1 DLDAAITSAASID
14 VSGTSNLGANVTT
27 TGTQTYTGATTLSGG
42 DRTLTTTDSNI
53 DFSSTVDPSNA
64 GDALTISIGTGDVT
78 FDDAVG
84 GSTAFGDV
92 TITAGNLVISSEFN
106 APSSTVSLTISS
118 TATDGASDTGYI
130 TTQDI
135 KFYGTGTYG
144 FSNANNDA
152 DTLTAGTNSVS
163 VGGVT
168 FHDTNTIILGSAGST
183 SSTPI
188 VYLAGD
194 MTLSADDD
202 ILINDAIRY
211 TDTSTSTLTITAG
224 DDLMLNEA
232 ITSTSGKL
240 NITASSST
248 SSGGYLGI
256 EGDLTTEGGA
266 ISLSGYLISV
276 QGTSAQTFN
285 TSRTGV
291 TGGNIDFNNALQLGI
306 TDSGSA
312 SELTLTTGGGAVTF
326 DSTVNSASSITRQY
340 STASTISLAAQGT
353 SGWSS
358 TATRTYND
366 GTNGSET
373 IVCCFNNTLSYNT
386 INDLNNTALTVTF
399 NWYRVDSWDDQE
411 PFKIIVNG
419 TTIFNNNFAS
429 NEADITQTNSG
440 YTTSFVNRVA
450 NQNRGDYIRYGNN
463 NAGWYD
469 QSYLVT
475 ITTPAIDSFAMTLD
489 ADNMQSSSDESYGVR
504 DFAYTGGTDGT
515 TTSSISTNTGLVIS
529 ADAGDITFSDAVGG
543 SKALNDVTLT
553 GAQINTD
560 AITLA
565 TNEALNITNT
575 SSSEIAGILTGSGV
589 TLTKAGA
596 GTLTL
601 SGTNTYTGQTNIN
614 AGTLAVTVNDALGT
628 NAAGTVIASG
638 ATLDLQNVTYSTT
651 EAITNSGTLSTST
664 GTSSYAG
671 TMTLG
676 ADSTIDVDGTQLTI
690 STAIGDGG
698 NAYAITKEGT
708 GALVLSATSTYTG
721 DTTISAGTIKLTGN
735 LNSATDLV

>member
-1 DLDAAITSAASID
+1 
-14 VSGTSNLGANVTT
+14 
-27 TGTQTYTGATTLSGG
+27 
-42 DRTLTTTDSNI
+42 LTTTDSNI
-53 DFSSTVDPSNA
+53 EFSSTVDPSNA

-78 FDDAVG
+78 FDDAIG

-118 TATDGASDTGYI
+118 AATDGASDTGYI

-168 FHDTNTIILGSAGST
+168 FHDTNTLILGTAGST

-276 QGTSAQTFN
+276 QGTSAQTFD

-399 NWYRVDSWDDQE
+399 NWYRVDSWDNQE

-419 TTIFNNNFAS
+419 TTIFNSTFNYAS
-429 NEADITQTNSG
+429 ADLSQTNSG
-440 YTTSFVNRVA
+440 YTTSFTNRVSSGTG
-450 NQNRGDYIRYGNN
+450 GDYIRYGNG
-463 NAGWYD
+463 NAGWVD
-469 QSYLVT
+469 SSFLVT

-489 ADNMQSSSDESYGVR
+489 ADNMQSASDESYGVR

-515 TTSSISTNTGLVIS
+515 STSSISTNTGLVIS

-575 SSSEIAGILTGSGV
+575 GTSEIAGVLAGSGA

-601 SGTNTYTGQTNIN
+601 SGTNTYTGQTNVN

-638 ATLDLQNVTYSTT
+638 ATLRSYECDL
-651 EAITNSGTLSTST
+651 LHH
-664 GTSSYAG
+664 
-671 TMTLG
+671 
-676 ADSTIDVDGTQLTI
+676 
-690 STAIGDGG
+690 
-698 NAYAITKEGT
+698 
-708 GALVLSATSTYTG
+708 
-721 DTTISAGTIKLTGN
+721 
-735 LNSATDLV
+735 

>member
-1 DLDAAITSAASID
+1 M
-14 VSGTSNLGANVTT
+14 
-27 TGTQTYTGATTLSGG
+27 
-42 DRTLTTTDSNI
+42 
-53 DFSSTVDPSNA
+53 
-64 GDALTISIGTGDVT
+64 T
-78 FDDAVG
+78 FDDAIG

-118 TATDGASDTGYI
+118 AATDGASNTGYI

-168 FHDTNTIILGSAGST
+168 FHDTNTLILGTAGST
-183 SSTPI
+183 SLTPI

-276 QGTSAQTFN
+276 QGTSAQTFD
-285 TSRTGV
+285 TSRSGV

-340 STASTISLAAQGT
+340 STASTISLEAQGT

-358 TATRTYND
+358 AATGTYND

-399 NWYRVDSWDDQE
+399 NWYRVDSWD
-411 PFKIIVNG
+411 
-419 TTIFNNNFAS
+419 
-429 NEADITQTNSG
+429 
-440 YTTSFVNRVA
+440 
-450 NQNRGDYIRYGNN
+450 NQ
-463 NAGWYD
+463 
-469 QSYLVT
+469 
-475 ITTPAIDSFAMTLD
+475 
-489 ADNMQSSSDESYGVR
+489 
-504 DFAYTGGTDGT
+504 
-515 TTSSISTNTGLVIS
+515 
-529 ADAGDITFSDAVGG
+529 
-543 SKALNDVTLT
+543 
-553 GAQINTD
+553 
-560 AITLA
+560 
-565 TNEALNITNT
+565 
-575 SSSEIAGILTGSGV
+575 
-589 TLTKAGA
+589 
-596 GTLTL
+596 
-601 SGTNTYTGQTNIN
+601 
-614 AGTLAVTVNDALGT
+614 
-628 NAAGTVIASG
+628 
-638 ATLDLQNVTYSTT
+638 
-651 EAITNSGTLSTST
+651 
-664 GTSSYAG
+664 
-671 TMTLG
+671 
-676 ADSTIDVDGTQLTI
+676 
-690 STAIGDGG
+690 
-698 NAYAITKEGT
+698 
-708 GALVLSATSTYTG
+708 
-721 DTTISAGTIKLTGN
+721 
-735 LNSATDLV
+735 